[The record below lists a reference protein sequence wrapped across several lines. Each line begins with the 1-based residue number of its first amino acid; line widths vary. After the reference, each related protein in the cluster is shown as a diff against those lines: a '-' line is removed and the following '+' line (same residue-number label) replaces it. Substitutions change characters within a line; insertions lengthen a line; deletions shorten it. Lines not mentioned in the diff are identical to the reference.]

1 MGIRERYEQHHKV
14 TISDDAVRAAVDL
27 SIRYITDRH
36 LPDKAIDLIDEAAS
50 RVRLRHASAPPT
62 LREAQKELERVTK
75 EKDAA
80 INAQDYEGAARLRE
94 QEAESREKVDGLRG
108 EWQSTISGDAPVVSE
123 EEIAQVVA
131 MWTGIPVTRIAQEES
146 ERLLHMEDA
155 IHGRVIGQHE
165 AIETVSRAVRRAR
178 AGLKDPKRPIG
189 SFIFLGPT
197 GVGKTELAKALAEF
211 MFGSEDT
218 LIKIDMSEFMER
230 HNVSRLVG
238 APPGYVGF
246 DEGGQLTEAVRRK
259 SYAVVLLDE
268 VEKAHPE
275 VFNILLQILEDG
287 QLTDAKGRRVDFR
300 NTIIIMTS
308 NLGAKQLQTNSSLG
322 FRPVV
327 DDEEGR
333 RQSSYELMKEKVQAE
348 LKNSFRPEFLNRID
362 ATVVFRSLTQDE
374 IREIVDLMLKRVRDQ
389 LKAQNMGLEVS
400 QSAKDELIKKGWD
413 PSFGARP
420 LRRQIQNLVEDVIA
434 EHLLL
439 GKYEA
444 GTTIVVDKDED
455 SDGLTVHAQESK
467 TPVEVS

>member
-1 MGIRERYEQHHKV
+1 M
-14 TISDDAVRAAVDL
+14 TITDDAVRAAADL

-50 RVRLRHASAPPT
+50 RVRLRHSSAPPE
-62 LREAQKELERVTK
+62 LRTAQKDLDRITK

-80 INAQDYEGAARLRE
+80 INAQEYEQAATLRE
-94 QEAESREKVDGLRG
+94 QEATSREQVEQLRAAWQATTSGEAPKVD
-108 EWQSTISGDAPVVSE
+108 E

-146 ERLLHMEDA
+146 ERLLKMEEVLHTR
-155 IHGRVIGQHE
+155 IIGQEE
-165 AIETVSRAVRRAR
+165 AIEIVSRAVRRAR

-189 SFIFLGPT
+189 SFVFLGPT
-197 GVGKTELAKALAEF
+197 GVGKTELAKALAEY

-259 SYAVVLLDE
+259 SYAVILLDE
-268 VEKAHPE
+268 IEKAHAE

-287 QLTDAKGRRVDFR
+287 HLTDAKGRRVDFR

-308 NLGAKQLQTNSSLG
+308 NLGAAKIQTNSSLG
-322 FRPVV
+322 FRQQG
-327 DDEEGR
+327 DTDEAR
-333 RQSSYELMKEKVQAE
+333 AAASYDLMKEKVQAE
-348 LKNSFRPEFLNRID
+348 LKQNFRPEFLNRLD
-362 ATVVFRSLTQDE
+362 ATVVFRSLTVEE
-374 IREIVDLMLKRVRDQ
+374 ITKIVDLLLKRVRDQ
-389 LKAQNMGLEVS
+389 LKAQGMSLEIS
-400 QSAKDELIKKGWD
+400 QPAKEHIIKLGYD
-413 PSFGARP
+413 QAYGARP
-420 LRRQIQNLVEDVIA
+420 LRRTIQNLIEDPLA

-439 GKYEA
+439 GRYNQGDTISIDLDPDGKGLSITADEA
-444 GTTIVVDKDED
+444 
-455 SDGLTVHAQESK
+455 K
-467 TPVEVS
+467 TPVGA